1 MSANARVC
9 WLPTTEPWD
18 VESALIEERDLP
30 INLDQNQRNLFHAKL
45 TAARYECR
53 KRASELPVVPWSS

>member
-1 MSANARVC
+1 M
-9 WLPTTEPWD
+9 TEPWD